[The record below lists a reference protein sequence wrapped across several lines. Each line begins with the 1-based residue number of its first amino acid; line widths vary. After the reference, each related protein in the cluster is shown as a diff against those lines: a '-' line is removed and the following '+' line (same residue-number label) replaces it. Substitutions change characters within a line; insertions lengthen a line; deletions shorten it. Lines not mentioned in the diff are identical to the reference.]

1 MVAAPFGVHPIS
13 GIPYSEKSKVV
24 AGLLQ
29 IFVPCAGRF
38 YTGHTTIALVQLAVT
53 IVTCGVGALWPMVDG
68 VLMLMGKVPDSE
80 GRVLREGV

>member
-1 MVAAPFGVHPIS
+1 MVAAPFGVHPLS

-29 IFVPCAGRF
+29 LFVPCVGRF
-38 YTGHTTIALVQLAVT
+38 YTGHTTLAFIQLGVM

-68 VLMLMGKVPDSE
+68 VLMLMGRVTDSD
-80 GRVLREGV
+80 GRILREGV